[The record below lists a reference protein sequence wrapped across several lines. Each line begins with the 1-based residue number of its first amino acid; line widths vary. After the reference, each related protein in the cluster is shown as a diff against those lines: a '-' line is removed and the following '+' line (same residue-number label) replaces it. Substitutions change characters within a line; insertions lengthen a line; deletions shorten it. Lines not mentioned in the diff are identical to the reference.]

1 MLWVQPLKRQKK
13 KKKKK
18 IWKLEFPYG
27 TAGKG
32 SGIVTARDQVAAV
45 VWVRA
50 LAWELPYAMG
60 AAKQEK
66 KKNLEPARGLTLS
79 SPASTIT
86 AASPLQSCN

>member
-1 MLWVQPLKRQKK
+1 MPWVQPLKRQKK

-66 KKNLEPARGLTLS
+66 KKILS
-79 SPASTIT
+79 LQGVLHYLAQP
-86 AASPLQSCN
+86 PL